1 MTEDQLRALVRE
13 SLARHL
19 GASPAPVA
27 QGFSPRSAPV
37 AQGFGPGSTPVA
49 QGFGLASA
57 PVAQGFSPAVV
68 PPWRGHPSH
77 VRFVLVTG
85 RDSDGPCLVE
95 PAVGCTHCGYC
106 QSYGH

>member
-13 SLARHL
+13 SIARHL
-19 GASPAPVA
+19 GTAQAPAAVGQVLGPAQGFAPVA
-27 QGFSPRSAPV
+27 QGF
-37 AQGFGPGSTPVA
+37 TPA
-49 QGFGLASA
+49 
-57 PVAQGFSPAVV
+57 V

-95 PAVGCTHCGYC
+95 PMVGCTHCGFC